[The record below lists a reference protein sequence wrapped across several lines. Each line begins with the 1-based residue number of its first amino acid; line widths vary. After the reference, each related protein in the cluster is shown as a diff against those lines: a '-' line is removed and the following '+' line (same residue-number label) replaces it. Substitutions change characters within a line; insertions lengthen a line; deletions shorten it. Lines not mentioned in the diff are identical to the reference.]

1 MNSENYRNHLEGEYV
16 EKLEALHQVSTDEA
30 EEIICGTTLFSR
42 MKKGRVK
49 GEDVY
54 RARGQTEAGR
64 LLMVFFIL
72 KKRLN
77 AALPISAREMDDK
90 ERRRYKRE

>member
-1 MNSENYRNHLEGEYV
+1 MKITEIIWKEKYA

-30 EEIICGTTLFSR
+30 EEIICGTIFFSK
-42 MKKGRVK
+42 MEKGRVK

-54 RARGQTEAGR
+54 RARGQTEDGR
-64 LLMVFFIL
+64 LLVVYFIL
-72 KKRLN
+72 KKRRN

>member
-1 MNSENYRNHLEGEYV
+1 LKIAEIIWKEKFV
-16 EKLEALHQVSTDEA
+16 EKLEVLHPVSTDEV
-30 EEIICGTTLFSR
+30 EEIICGTEKFFR
-42 MKKGRVK
+42 MKRGKVK

-54 RARGQTEAGR
+54 RAGGQTEDGR
-64 LLMVFFIL
+64 FLTVFFIY
-72 KKRLN
+72 KKRRN